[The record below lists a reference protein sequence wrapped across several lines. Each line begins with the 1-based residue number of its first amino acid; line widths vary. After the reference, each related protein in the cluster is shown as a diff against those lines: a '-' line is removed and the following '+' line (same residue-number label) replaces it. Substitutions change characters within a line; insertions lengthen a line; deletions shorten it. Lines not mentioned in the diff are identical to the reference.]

1 MIFPEAQAMEIT
13 FYRRSSW
20 IGQIFWNVIFNFQDN
35 SGWSPGEAVWLL
47 RAADNAPQYL
57 TSYPDF
63 LERSNKYTQR
73 RREIW
78 NLFKSETISEILF
91 VETASKGGN
100 RERKLKLFKKK
111 WKCWTEI
118 NEGLS
123 TPSFQER
130 SKIFIP
136 RLLLLFKYALQ
147 CIVWTL

>member
-47 RAADNAPQYL
+47 RGADNAPQYL

-78 NLFKSETISEILF
+78 NLFKSKTISEILF
-91 VETASKGGN
+91 VETASEGGIG
-100 RERKLKLFKKK
+100 RE
-111 WKCWTEI
+111 
-118 NEGLS
+118 N
-123 TPSFQER
+123 
-130 SKIFIP
+130 
-136 RLLLLFKYALQ
+136 
-147 CIVWTL
+147 

>member
-47 RAADNAPQYL
+47 RGADNAPQYL

-91 VETASKGGN
+91 VETASEGGIG
-100 RERKLKLFKKK
+100 RE
-111 WKCWTEI
+111 
-118 NEGLS
+118 N
-123 TPSFQER
+123 
-130 SKIFIP
+130 
-136 RLLLLFKYALQ
+136 
-147 CIVWTL
+147 